1 MSRSFLKD
9 SYSFIK
15 PHPSFFNIVQSFT
28 VFGYMPSRLFYI
40 NKGPGRVSQA
50 IELKQ
55 SGKCRCCGTNFTPDE
70 QIVSNGKRKKY
81 YHMECAQ
88 RLNILIQLPKRLEIK
103 QSAPVLNSQES
114 GTTILLEIKKEI

>member
-1 MSRSFLKD
+1 
-9 SYSFIK
+9 
-15 PHPSFFNIVQSFT
+15 
-28 VFGYMPSRLFYI
+28 MPSRLFYI

-55 SGKCRCCGTNFTPDE
+55 SGKCRSCGKYFTADE

-81 YHMECAQ
+81 YHSECAR
-88 RLNILIQLPKRLEIK
+88 RLNILIHIPKRLEIK
-103 QSAPVLNSQES
+103 QSAPVLNPQES

>member
-1 MSRSFLKD
+1 MSLSFSQD

-15 PHPSFFNIVQSFT
+15 PHPSFFNIVQSFI

-55 SGKCRCCGTNFTPDE
+55 SGKCRRCEKYFTPDE

>member
-1 MSRSFLKD
+1 
-9 SYSFIK
+9 
-15 PHPSFFNIVQSFT
+15 
-28 VFGYMPSRLFYI
+28 MPSRLFYI

-55 SGKCRCCGTNFTPDE
+55 SGKCRRRGKEFTSDE

-103 QSAPVLNSQES
+103 QSAPVLNPQES
-114 GTTILLEIKKEI
+114 GTTTLLEIKKEI

>member
-1 MSRSFLKD
+1 
-9 SYSFIK
+9 
-15 PHPSFFNIVQSFT
+15 
-28 VFGYMPSRLFYI
+28 MPSRLFYI

-55 SGKCRCCGTNFTPDE
+55 SGKCRRCGKEFTSDE

-88 RLNILIQLPKRLEIK
+88 RLNILIQLPKRSEIK
-103 QSAPVLNSQES
+103 QSAPVLNPQES
-114 GTTILLEIKKEI
+114 GTTILLEIKKEM

>member
-1 MSRSFLKD
+1 
-9 SYSFIK
+9 
-15 PHPSFFNIVQSFT
+15 
-28 VFGYMPSRLFYI
+28 MPSRLFYI

-55 SGKCRCCGTNFTPDE
+55 SGKCRRCGKYFTSDE

-88 RLNILIQLPKRLEIK
+88 KLNILIQLPKKRLEIK
-103 QSAPVLNSQES
+103 QSAPVLNPQES
-114 GTTILLEIKKEI
+114 GTTILFEIKKEI

>member
-1 MSRSFLKD
+1 
-9 SYSFIK
+9 
-15 PHPSFFNIVQSFT
+15 
-28 VFGYMPSRLFYI
+28 MPSRLFYI

-55 SGKCRCCGTNFTPDE
+55 SGKCRCCGINFTPDE

-88 RLNILIQLPKRLEIK
+88 RLNILIQLPNRSEIK
-103 QSAPVLNSQES
+103 QSAPVLNLQES
-114 GTTILLEIKKEI
+114 GTTILLEINKEI

>member
-1 MSRSFLKD
+1 
-9 SYSFIK
+9 
-15 PHPSFFNIVQSFT
+15 
-28 VFGYMPSRLFYI
+28 MPSRLFYI

-55 SGKCRCCGTNFTPDE
+55 SGKCRHCGKYFTPDE

-88 RLNILIQLPKRLEIK
+88 RLNILIQLPKGLANKKSKPAFNLQEPRSNLLPDLKKTK
-103 QSAPVLNSQES
+103 QVALV
-114 GTTILLEIKKEI
+114 